1 MALNTQIGRRRQ
13 MILIKRLEI
22 IKDEGGGSDSE
33 FVDYWKTWA
42 EVKEV
47 RATRVAESYQD
58 RLKKVYS
65 VKIRYR
71 KDKVVSSDMRIIIK
85 GKDYAIDGDENIDE
99 RDGFIEIIAVASKV

>member
-13 MILIKRLEI
+13 IILIKRLEI
-22 IKDEGGGSDSE
+22 IPDEGGGSDSTL
-33 FVDYWKTWA
+33 VDYWKTWA

-58 RLKKVYS
+58 RLKKVFS

-71 KDKVVSSDMRIIIK
+71 KDKVVSSDMRIVIK
-85 GKDYAIDGDENIDE
+85 GKEYAIDGNENIDE
-99 RDGFIEIIAVASKV
+99 RDGYIEIIAVASKV